1 MRIDPR
7 MPPYE
12 DCVIPALLDRRAR
25 EAPDQVFAVFE
36 GGKVFTHAALQGE
49 VRRCAAALQQLGVRQ
64 GEHVLCWLP
73 NGPGAVVITFALAYL
88 GAVYSPINTGYRG
101 GLLQHVVQD
110 AGAEL
115 MIADASLVPR
125 LADVAT
131 AQLRRVVVCNGEPPA
146 AWPGLQLL
154 REDVL
159 RADPEQLRPPERAI
173 CPWDTL
179 GVIYT
184 SGTTGPSKGVLVSS
198 VQVHQNYLSNGQWTA
213 DDRALIALP
222 LFHMA
227 GVGLAWSALMRGGS
241 FAMVDSF
248 RTQDFWD
255 KVRQTG
261 ATNTTLLGVMCSF
274 LLKAPATPADR
285 DHPLRRA
292 MCVPLSDQHAE
303 FTRRFGVDI
312 YTAWNMTETSS
323 PLFAGPSPGAPGTC
337 GRPRPGVQVRIVDDN
352 DCELP
357 VGEVGELMVRADMPF
372 ALSHGYHRNP
382 EATARAWRN
391 GWFHTGDAFRRDEH
405 GNHFFVDRL
414 KDAIRRRGENISSF
428 EVEKEILAHPGV
440 RDAAVVAVASE
451 HGEDEVLAVVCPVD
465 GGAVDCEDLVRF
477 LQPRLA
483 RFMVPRYVRVLDDLP
498 RTPTNKVQ
506 KHLLRAEGL
515 AAGTWDREAAGIVLE
530 RERFG
535 RVS

>member
-1 MRIDPR
+1 
-7 MPPYE
+7 
-12 DCVIPALLDRRAR
+12 
-25 EAPDQVFAVFE
+25 
-36 GGKVFTHAALQGE
+36 
-49 VRRCAAALQQLGVRQ
+49 
-64 GEHVLCWLP
+64 
-73 NGPGAVVITFALAYL
+73 
-88 GAVYSPINTGYRG
+88 
-101 GLLQHVVQD
+101 
-110 AGAEL
+110 
-115 MIADASLVPR
+115 
-125 LADVAT
+125 
-131 AQLRRVVVCNGEPPA
+131 
-146 AWPGLQLL
+146 
-154 REDVL
+154 
-159 RADPEQLRPPERAI
+159 
-173 CPWDTL
+173 
-179 GVIYT
+179 
-184 SGTTGPSKGVLVSS
+184 
-198 VQVHQNYLSNGQWTA
+198 
-213 DDRALIALP
+213 
-222 LFHMA
+222 
-227 GVGLAWSALMRGGS
+227 
-241 FAMVDSF
+241 
-248 RTQDFWD
+248 
-255 KVRQTG
+255 
-261 ATNTTLLGVMCSF
+261 
-274 LLKAPATPADR
+274 
-285 DHPLRRA
+285 
-292 MCVPLSDQHAE
+292 
-303 FTRRFGVDI
+303 
-312 YTAWNMTETSS
+312 
-323 PLFAGPSPGAPGTC
+323 
-337 GRPRPGVQVRIVDDN
+337 VQVRIVDDN

>member
-1 MRIDPR
+1 MRLDPR

-12 DCVIPALLDRRAR
+12 ACVIPALLDRRAA
-25 EAPDQVFAVFE
+25 ETPDQVFALFE
-36 GGKVFTHAALQGE
+36 GGTVFTHAGLRQQ
-49 VRRCAAALQQLGVRQ
+49 VRSCAAALQQLGVRQ

-73 NGPGAVVITFALAYL
+73 NGPGAVVVTFALACL

-125 LADVAT
+125 LADIAT
-131 AQLRRVVVCNGEPPA
+131 AQLRRVVACNGAPPPA
-146 AWPGLQLL
+146 PQGLELL
-154 REDVL
+154 PESVL
-159 RADPEQLRPPERAI
+159 RADAGHLVVPERAI

-198 VQVHQNYLSNGQWTA
+198 VQVHQNYLSNGQWTP

-248 RTQDFWD
+248 RTPDFWD
-255 KVRQTG
+255 KVRAFG
-261 ATNTTLLGVMCSF
+261 ATNTTLLGVMCAF
-274 LLKAPATPADR
+274 LLKAPPSAADR
-285 DHPLRRA
+285 DHTLRRA
-292 MCVPLSDQHAE
+292 MCVPLSDRHEE

-323 PLFAGPSPGAPGTC
+323 PLFAGPRPGAPGTC
-337 GRPRPGVQVRIVDDN
+337 GRPRAGVQVRIVDEN

-357 VGEVGELMVRADMPF
+357 VGEVGELVVRTDMPF
-372 ALSHGYHRNP
+372 AMSHGYHRNA

-391 GWFHTGDAFRRDEH
+391 GWFHTGDAFRRDADGYH
-405 GNHFFVDRL
+405 YFVDRL

-451 HGEDEVLAVVCPVD
+451 HSEDEVLAVVCPVE
-465 GGAVDCEDLVRF
+465 GAVLDCADLVRF

-483 RFMVPRYVRVLDDLP
+483 RFMIPRYIRVMEDLP

-506 KHLLRAEGL
+506 KHLLRAEGI
-515 AAGTWDREAAGIVLE
+515 AGGAWDREAAGIVLD
-530 RERFG
+530 RERFA
-535 RVS
+535 R